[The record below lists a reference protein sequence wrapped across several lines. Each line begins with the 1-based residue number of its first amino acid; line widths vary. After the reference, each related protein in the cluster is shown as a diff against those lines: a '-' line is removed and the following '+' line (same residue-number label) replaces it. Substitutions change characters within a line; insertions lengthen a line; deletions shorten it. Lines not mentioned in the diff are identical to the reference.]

1 MLLRPVKSGGVV
13 IDSDFREIISVIL
26 TNHWKE
32 TTDFNLEDRIV
43 QMLFLRKEDV
53 EFTDVDELDDTERG
67 FDGFGYAGK

>member
-1 MLLRPVKSGGVV
+1 MLLRPVTSGGGA
-13 IDSDFREIISVIL
+13 IDSDFRGIISVIL

-67 FDGFGYAGK
+67 HWRV

>member
-1 MLLRPVKSGGVV
+1 MLRPVTSGGGV

-53 EFTDVDELDDTERG
+53 EFTDVDELD
-67 FDGFGYAGK
+67 GFGYAGK